1 MMRKVY
7 IHIKP
12 MYIHF
17 FLISKMNIIEKKKS
31 TRDILYPYP
40 VDLVMHDSLLAN
52 ARRGIPI
59 N

>member
-12 MYIHF
+12 MYILF
-17 FLISKMNIIEKKKS
+17 FNKQNEYYWEKKEYKGY
-31 TRDILYPYP
+31 IYPYP